1 MNKRTLLVWLMLLG
15 FFIITMTYM
24 GRGTGPVEKNVSIS
38 EFISLVEKGEIKQVE
53 IAGANITA
61 KAKDDSVIKTYC
73 TNNTEL
79 LRILNEKKVPYKEVE
94 PSNSSQWIML
104 LLKFALPLVFLLFIF
119 RFMNKATM
127 GGMNKMNEHASH
139 KAEVSQKDNE
149 TTFADVAG
157 IDEAVEEVRDLVDF
171 LKNPQKFTV
180 LGGRTPKGTLLA
192 GPSGTGKTL
201 LARAVAGEAKVP
213 FFSASAAGFVEMFVG
228 VGAARVRDLF
238 EKAKKSAP
246 CIIFIDEL
254 DAVGRK
260 RGGVSFGGGH
270 DEREQTLNELLVQMD
285 GFKPNQG
292 VIVIAATNRPDVLD
306 SALTRAG
313 RFDRQVIVP
322 NPDVKGREAILKV
335 HSKGKPLD
343 TDVDLQVVA
352 RGTPGMTGADLEELL
367 NEASLR
373 AAKLS
378 KKSIGMED
386 ILYALDKV
394 LLGAE
399 RRSAVINPKTKRV
412 VAYHE
417 AGHTIVGWFTPEC
430 DPVRKVSIIPRGMAG
445 GVTLFLPLEDKT
457 LHAKNDLVA
466 LIKSLLGG
474 RAAEEIFVGDV
485 STGASND
492 LERATDIARR
502 MVCDYA
508 MGEKMGLRTYGSKNR
523 AAFLDYGYGD
533 KDYSEETSRRIDEEI
548 AKLTDAC
555 YQAVKKLLEEHHDDL
570 ERLAKALLDHETL
583 DEKGIAELVGPR
595 PAV

>member
-1 MNKRTLLVWLMLLG
+1 MNKKSLLVWLLLLG
-15 FFIITMTYM
+15 FFIVTMTYM
-24 GRGTGPVEKNVSIS
+24 GRGTGPTEKNVSIS
-38 EFISLVEKGEIKQVE
+38 EFIALVEKGEIKQVE

-61 KAKDDSVIKTYC
+61 KAKDDSVVKTYC

-79 LRILNEKKVPYKEVE
+79 LKILNEKKVPYKEVA
-94 PSNSSQWIML
+94 PSDSGQWIML
-104 LLKFALPLVFLLFIF
+104 LLKFALPLVFLFFIF
-119 RFMNKATM
+119 RFMNKAAM

-171 LKNPQKFTV
+171 LKNPQKFTT

-322 NPDVKGREAILKV
+322 NPDVRGREAILKV

-373 AAKLS
+373 AAKQS
-378 KKSIGMED
+378 KKAIGMED

-445 GVTLFLPLEDKT
+445 GVTLFLPHEDKT
-457 LHAKNDLVA
+457 LHAKNDLTA

-474 RAAEEIFVGDV
+474 RAAEEMFIGDV

-533 KDYSEETSRRIDEEI
+533 KDYSEETARRIDEEI
-548 AKLTDAC
+548 AKLTDTC
-555 YQAVKKLLEEHHDDL
+555 YQAVKELLQEHRDDL

-583 DEKGIAELVGPR
+583 DEKGITELVGPR